1 MFNQKAI
8 FWFLAGAAIVGFLL
22 DARQK
27 RMGSRESNDNVAVI
41 LPFDPGTGTRAPEI
55 VG

>member
-1 MFNQKAI
+1 MFNNKAI
-8 FWFLAGAAIVGFLL
+8 FWFLAGAAVVGFLL

-27 RMGSRESNDNVAVI
+27 RMTSRTANNNVPTAAVI
-41 LPFDPGTGTRAPEI
+41 PLPEERVFLEP